1 MSITAISN
9 TQNYQNTFPQIK
21 TDFQKVGTDLQ
32 TGNLS
37 QAQSDYATL
46 SQDISGSQRH
56 SNNTINQ
63 DFSALGQA
71 LQSGNLSDAQ
81 NAFSTLQ
88 QNLQQSAQV
97 HHHHHH
103 HHHNGGSQGVNFGGQ
118 ASNPITQA
126 FDTLGKA
133 LQSGDLTTAQQA
145 YSTLQQDLQKFG
157 LSANAVSSSSAA
169 AQLPGSN
176 LNLTI

>member
-9 TQNYQNTFPQIK
+9 TQNYQNTFQQIK
-21 TDFQKVGTDLQ
+21 TDFQKLGTDLQ
-32 TGNLS
+32 AGDLS

-46 SQDISGSQRH
+46 SQDMSGSQTH

-88 QNLQQSAQV
+88 QDLQQSGQV

-103 HHHNGGSQGVNFGGQ
+103 YHHNGGSQGVNFGGQ

-126 FDTLGKA
+126 FDALGKA

-145 YSTLQQDLQKFG
+145 YSTLQRIYR
-157 LSANAVSSSSAA
+157 SS
-169 AQLPGSN
+169 G
-176 LNLTI
+176 

>member
-1 MSITAISN
+1 M
-9 TQNYQNTFPQIK
+9 
-21 TDFQKVGTDLQ
+21 
-32 TGNLS
+32 
-37 QAQSDYATL
+37 
-46 SQDISGSQRH
+46 SGSQTH

-88 QNLQQSAQV
+88 QDLQQSGQV

-103 HHHNGGSQGVNFGGQ
+103 HHYHHNGGSQGVNFGGQ

-126 FDTLGKA
+126 FDALGKA

-145 YSTLQQDLQKFG
+145 YSTLQRIYR
-157 LSANAVSSSSAA
+157 SS
-169 AQLPGSN
+169 G
-176 LNLTI
+176 

>member
-1 MSITAISN
+1 MSMTGISN
-9 TQNYQNTFPQIK
+9 TQNYQNTFQQIR
-21 TDFQKVGTDLQ
+21 TDFQQLGTDLQ
-32 TGNLS
+32 AGNLS
-37 QAQSDYATL
+37 QAQSDYAAL
-46 SQDISGSQRH
+46 SQDIAGSQTQ

-81 NAFSTLQ
+81 NSFSTLLQ
-88 QNLQQSAQV
+88 DLQQSAQV

-103 HHHNGGSQGVNFGGQ
+103 HHGGSQGANSAGAQ

-126 FDTLGKA
+126 FQALSNA
-133 LQSGDLTTAQQA
+133 LQSGDLNGAQQA
-145 YSTLQQDLQKFG
+145 YATLQQDLQQFG
-157 LSANAVSSSSAA
+157 LNASAVSSSSAA
-169 AQLPGSN
+169 AQMPGSN